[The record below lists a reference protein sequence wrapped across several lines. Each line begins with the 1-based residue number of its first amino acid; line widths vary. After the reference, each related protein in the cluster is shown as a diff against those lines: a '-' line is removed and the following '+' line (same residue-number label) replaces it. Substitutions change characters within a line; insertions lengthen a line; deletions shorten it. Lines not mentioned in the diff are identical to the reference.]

1 MHFCGRAAS
10 RLRSLLDVIL
20 QPLLIPNGILLG
32 EKRKKSSVIDRC
44 LVLDTQVWLS
54 GSLKITQAAVSD
66 VWPEWRC
73 SPASPGE
80 GARREAVPWA
90 SRSRYRATVPA
101 YGAGGTS
108 RGGNGGSSPG
118 SCCPWHGP
126 QSSAHWWSR
135 VEMKKRTQERI
146 NKKKLN
152 NAASITWCPCWFT
165 LGYLAVF

>member
-20 QPLLIPNGILLG
+20 QPLLIPNGIHLG
-32 EKRKKSSVIDRC
+32 GERKKSSVIVRC

-118 SCCPWHGP
+118 SCSWHGP

-135 VEMKKRTQERI
+135 LEMKKRTQERI
-146 NKKKLN
+146 TKKKLN
-152 NAASITWCPCWFT
+152 NAATIIWCRCWFT